1 MNKELMRHA
10 MIDYAREC
18 CRREDNRYTP
28 EQWVSVMNSYARHH
42 DVELCAEKAEITP
55 LEAALL
61 YCRYSIVLSEK
72 ALSTSRQSH
81 SYVC

>member
-42 DVELCAEKAEITP
+42 DVELCAEKAEKNT
-55 LEAALL
+55 
-61 YCRYSIVLSEK
+61 
-72 ALSTSRQSH
+72 
-81 SYVC
+81 